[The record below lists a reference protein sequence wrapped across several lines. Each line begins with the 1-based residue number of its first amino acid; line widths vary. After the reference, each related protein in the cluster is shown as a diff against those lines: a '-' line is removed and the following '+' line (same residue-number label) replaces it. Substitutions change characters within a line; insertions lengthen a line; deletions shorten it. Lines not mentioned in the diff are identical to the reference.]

1 MTLFRKESVALILTI
16 VFTLMIQNNSF
27 AKVDFSKVKI
37 EEAPE
42 WIYYPDLA
50 PTKLEVFHDATSDN
64 PRDILV
70 CLTIANKGLYPVK
83 ASDHFEIYRQY
94 AHGSSNDVYQ
104 DTVQGP
110 LGSGYLSTNNTIVLE
125 YTPRLPGTGS
135 TYTGTDPIAITYTVD
150 FDNDI
155 AESRENNNQITTLY
169 SVSAAEERESCF
181 DE

>member
-1 MTLFRKESVALILTI
+1 MNFFRKLCMMMI
-16 VFTLMIQNNSF
+16 VLFIVQPSY
-27 AKVDFSKVKI
+27 AKVDFENVKI
-37 EEAPE
+37 EKAPE
-42 WIYYPDLA
+42 WINYPDLA
-50 PTKLEVFHDATSDN
+50 PTKLEVFHDANSDN

-70 CLTIANKGLYPVK
+70 CLTVENKGLYPVL
-83 ASDHFEIYRQY
+83 ASAQFEIYRQY
-94 AHGSSNDVYQ
+94 AHGSANDVYQ
-104 DTVQGP
+104 DTVHGP
-110 LGSGYLSTNNTIVLE
+110 LGSGYLSHNNSMVLE

-169 SVSAAEERESCF
+169 SVSAAEERSSCF